1 MLKDLHLIDA
11 VAEGAEVI
19 LILIGHHQT
28 RRFLIPEIAFELR
41 PGEGLRQDAG
51 LHTEPIPRRKRH
63 QAGMLRRRPFP
74 QINEIVGGHDAPPQ
88 QRLKVQQIAGLTQ
101 KMRLFKRGAVAQS
114 GEPLSRR
121 SVNILSGPERL
132 R

>member
-41 PGEGLRQDAG
+41 PGEGLRQDA
-51 LHTEPIPRRKRH
+51 
-63 QAGMLRRRPFP
+63 A
-74 QINEIVGGHDAPPQ
+74 
-88 QRLKVQQIAGLTQ
+88 
-101 KMRLFKRGAVAQS
+101 
-114 GEPLSRR
+114 
-121 SVNILSGPERL
+121 
-132 R
+132 